1 MKNLFE
7 EIRELI
13 SEQIKMPIKRI
24 APESRLIGDLYMD
37 FVDLVRLAI
46 DLEEKYDI
54 KISDEEV
61 GIVETVGELVELV
74 NARRYVG

>member
-1 MKNLFE
+1 MSLFE

-13 SEQIKMPIKRI
+13 NDQIKMPLERI
-24 APESRLIGDLYMD
+24 TPGSRLIGDLYMD

-46 DLEEKYDI
+46 DLEERYNI

-74 NARRYVG
+74 KVRRCVG

>member
-1 MKNLFE
+1 MSIID

-13 SEQIKMPIKRI
+13 SEQIKMPLERI

-46 DLEEKYDI
+46 DLEERYDI

-74 NARRYVG
+74 KVRRYVG